1 QLSWNYEKMMAPGF
15 FYTVLPFL
23 KRWYKDEE
31 LVEMKQMQSQFFNV
45 NAFDGNFIIGMDL
58 AIEEKQGSK
67 AKETIA
73 GLKTGLM
80 GPLAGVGDTI
90 FGAIIP
96 ERKSTTSEIKSR
108 YDIVCHLFNVKK
120 KQHI

>member
-1 QLSWNYEKMMAPGF
+1 MAPGY

-31 LVEMKQMQSQFFNV
+31 LVEMMQMQSQFFNV

-90 FGAIIP
+90 LVLLFLQYVDQLVHIWDY
-96 ERKSTTSEIKSR
+96 EEILLELS
-108 YDIVCHLFNVKK
+108 CG
-120 KQHI
+120 

>member
-1 QLSWNYEKMMAPGF
+1 MKNDGSRLFLFCFA
-15 FYTVLPFL
+15 FL
-23 KRWYKDEE
+23 KRWYKDDE
-31 LVEMKQMQSQFFNV
+31 LVEMMQMQSQFFNV

-67 AKETIA
+67 AKDTIA

-90 FGAIIP
+90 LAQ
-96 ERKSTTSEIKSR
+96 
-108 YDIVCHLFNVKK
+108 LFQQSVD
-120 KQHI
+120 QLGHIWG